1 MPGSQEL
8 AWLLPLQGLLKKHEA
23 FETDFTVHKDRVNDV
38 CTNGQDLV
46 KKVSLA
52 HGYEPLFPVAAPSL
66 YSVINWMSLFL
77 FLLIS
82 VYLALLGLSGGVQ
95 ALSCSIWDVVP

>member
-23 FETDFTVHKDRVNDV
+23 FRRTSLSTRTGVNDV
-38 CTNGQDLV
+38 CTMRQDLV

-52 HGYEPLFPVAAPSL
+52 HGYEPLFPIAAPSL

-77 FLLIS
+77 F
-82 VYLALLGLSGGVQ
+82 
-95 ALSCSIWDVVP
+95 C